1 MAEFEAKTIE
11 NEDEILEKIPSWF
24 PLDVA
29 GIIYPNARRYGW
41 CTTYRFAFIMKGLI
55 LCHL

>member
-1 MAEFEAKTIE
+1 MAEIESKTNE
-11 NEDEILEKIPSWF
+11 NEDEVLEEIPSWF

-41 CTTYRFAFIMKGLI
+41 CTTYRFAFIMKEEVL
-55 LCHL
+55 